1 VKILASIASS
11 IETLSRYHVSHAT
24 TWSFN
29 VASSP
34 GDQMDVAMKYGLP
47 GTFAAIHA
55 YGVAVDGGVS
65 GL

>member
-1 VKILASIASS
+1 
-11 IETLSRYHVSHAT
+11 
-24 TWSFN
+24 
-29 VASSP
+29 
-34 GDQMDVAMKYGLP
+34 MDVAMKYGLP